1 MFVRTTHGRSAR
13 QIPLTATIA
22 THDLKGNSGG
32 AQEKPSLSMRNGRS
46 GIRAPDGV
54 MGSWPLMS
62 TNADRLRA
70 KSLNPLRALLPFLRP
85 YRGMMVAA
93 LGALLVASVSM
104 LALPV
109 ALRQLIDHG
118 LAAKD
123 ASTINQ
129 YFIGFLAAA
138 VIFGVFAALRFYLVT
153 WLGERVVA
161 DLRSA
166 VYRRVV
172 RMDPL
177 FYETT
182 RVGEVLSRLTTDTT
196 LVQAI
201 SGVNLSIILRSSL
214 SLIGGLAMLGLT
226 SAKLMGIMMVLIPVV
241 VAPLIVIGRRVRGLS
256 RASQDRIA
264 DTSGL
269 AGETLNAI
277 QTVQAFTLEDLQ
289 SERYRKA
296 VEDSFVTAV
305 RRTRLRAALTA
316 VGITLVFAG
325 ITFVL
330 WLALRQVLAGTMT
343 GGQLLQFLLYTGFV
357 GSSAAALTEMWG
369 EMQRAAGAM
378 ERLSELL
385 QARPTIGAPA
395 HPVDLPARVAG
406 NIRFDNVTFHYPSR
420 PDSAALANF
429 SLDVTPGETIA
440 FVGPSGGGTST
451 TFQLLQR
458 FYDRDSGRVLI
469 DNRRLADLRPEDIRA
484 QIGLV
489 PQETVLFGANAR
501 ENIRY
506 GRATATD
513 AEIEAAAVA
522 AAADE
527 FLRKLPQ
534 GYDTFLGERGTRLS
548 GGQRQRIALA
558 RAILKDPPIL
568 LLDEA
573 TSSLDAES
581 ERLVQEAL
589 EKLMRGRTTIII
601 AHRLATVLKAHRI
614 VVMDHGHK
622 IAVGTHAELL
632 LQIPLYA
639 RLASLQFAQIGSDL
653 IGSDAADVVA
663 S

>member
-1 MFVRTTHGRSAR
+1 MNDT
-13 QIPLTATIA
+13 
-22 THDLKGNSGG
+22 
-32 AQEKPSLSMRNGRS
+32 
-46 GIRAPDGV
+46 
-54 MGSWPLMS
+54 
-62 TNADRLRA
+62 ADRPRS

-93 LGALLVASVSM
+93 LGALLMATVAM

-109 ALRQLIDHG
+109 ALRQLIDHVV
-118 LAAKD
+118 AAKD
-123 ASTINQ
+123 ASTLNG
-129 YFIGFLAAA
+129 YLIGFLAASL
-138 VIFGVFAALRFYLVT
+138 IFGVFAALRFYLVT

-177 FYETT
+177 FFETT

-214 SLIGGLAMLGLT
+214 SLIGGLVMLGLT
-226 SAKLMGIMMVLIPVV
+226 SATLMGIMLVLIPVV
-241 VAPLIVIGRRVRGLS
+241 VVPLIVIGRRVRGLS

-305 RRTRLRAALTA
+305 RRTRVRAALTA

-330 WLALRQVLAGTMT
+330 WLALHQVLAGTMT

-357 GSSAAALTEMWG
+357 GSSAAALTEMWA

-385 QARPTIGAPA
+385 HARPTISAPP
-395 HPVDLPARVAG
+395 HPIDLPARITGVV
-406 NIRFDNVTFHYPSR
+406 RFENVTFHYPSR

-429 SLDVTPGETIA
+429 SLDVAPGETIA
-440 FVGPSGGGTST
+440 FVGPSGAGKST
-451 TFQLLQR
+451 TFQLLLR
-458 FYDRDSGRVLI
+458 FYDPDSGRVMI
-469 DNRRLADLRPEDIRA
+469 DDRRLADLRPEDIRR

-489 PQETVLFGANAR
+489 PQDTVLFGASAR

-506 GRATATD
+506 GKPNATD
-513 AEIEAAAVA
+513 AEIETAAVA

-589 EKLMRGRTTIII
+589 EKLMQGRTTIII
-601 AHRLATVLKAHRI
+601 AHRLATVLKANRI

-632 LQIPLYA
+632 VQSPLYA
-639 RLASLQFAQIGSDL
+639 RLASLQFAAVSSDTA
-653 IGSDAADVVA
+653 DAARR
-663 S
+663 

>member
-1 MFVRTTHGRSAR
+1 
-13 QIPLTATIA
+13 
-22 THDLKGNSGG
+22 
-32 AQEKPSLSMRNGRS
+32 
-46 GIRAPDGV
+46 
-54 MGSWPLMS
+54 MGSWRMS
-62 TNADRLRA
+62 TPEERPRA
-70 KSLNPLRALLPFLRP
+70 KSLHPLLALLPFLRP
-85 YRGMMVAA
+85 YLGMMAGA
-93 LGALLVASVSM
+93 SFALLIAAGAQ
-104 LALPV
+104 LALPL

-118 LAAKD
+118 IAGRD
-123 ASTINQ
+123 ASTINSW
-129 YFIGFLAAA
+129 FLAFLAAA
-138 VIFGVFAALRFYLVT
+138 VVFGVFAALRFYLVT
-153 WLGERVVA
+153 WVGERVVA

-172 RMDPL
+172 RMDPT

-214 SLIGGLAMLGLT
+214 SLIGGLVMLGLT
-226 SAKLMGIMMVLIPVV
+226 SAKLMGIMLVLIPLVV
-241 VAPLIVIGRRVRGLS
+241 VPLIVVGRRVRQLS
-256 RASQDRIA
+256 RSSQDRIA

-269 AGETLNAI
+269 ADETLNAI
-277 QTVQAFTLEDLQ
+277 QTVQAFTLEGLQ

-305 RRTRLRAALTA
+305 RRTRVRASLTA
-316 VGITLVFAG
+316 IGIMLVLAG
-325 ITFVL
+325 ITIVL
-330 WLALRQVLAGTMT
+330 WLGVRQVLAGTMT
-343 GGQLLQFLLYTGFV
+343 GGQLFQFLLYAGFV

-385 QARPTIGAPA
+385 EARPTIGAPA
-395 HPVDLPARVAG
+395 HPLDLPARIHGA
-406 NIRFDNVTFHYPSR
+406 IRFDKVTFHYPSR
-420 PDSAALANF
+420 PDTAALADF
-429 SLDVTPGETIA
+429 SLEVAPGETIA
-440 FVGPSGGGTST
+440 FVGPSGAGKST
-451 TFQLLQR
+451 TFQMLLR
-458 FYDRDSGRVLI
+458 FYDPDSGRVSI
-469 DNRRLADLRPEDIRA
+469 DDRRLADLRPQDVRA

-489 PQETVLFGANAR
+489 PQDTVLFGASAR

-506 GRATATD
+506 GRPAASE
-513 AEIEAAAVA
+513 AQIEAAAIA

-589 EKLMRGRTTIII
+589 EKLMQGRTT
-601 AHRLATVLKAHRI
+601 
-614 VVMDHGHK
+614 
-622 IAVGTHAELL
+622 
-632 LQIPLYA
+632 
-639 RLASLQFAQIGSDL
+639 
-653 IGSDAADVVA
+653 
-663 S
+663 

>member
-1 MFVRTTHGRSAR
+1 
-13 QIPLTATIA
+13 
-22 THDLKGNSGG
+22 
-32 AQEKPSLSMRNGRS
+32 
-46 GIRAPDGV
+46 
-54 MGSWPLMS
+54 MS
-62 TNADRLRA
+62 STADRPRA
-70 KSLNPLRALLPFLRP
+70 KSLAPLKALLPFLKP
-85 YRGMMVAA
+85 YRGRAA
-93 LGALLVASVSM
+93 AAAVALLVATAAM
-104 LALPV
+104 LALPL
-109 ALRQLIDHG
+109 ALRRVIDV

-123 ASTINQ
+123 AGTTNRM
-129 YFIGFLAAA
+129 FMGLMVAA
-138 VIFGVFAALRFYLVT
+138 VIFGVSAALRFFYVT

-161 DLRSA
+161 DLRTA

-201 SGVNLSIILRSSL
+201 SGVNLSIILRSTL
-214 SLIGGLAMLGLT
+214 TLIGSLVLLAFT
-226 SAKLMGIMMVLIPVV
+226 SAKLMGVILVLIPVV
-241 VAPLIVIGRRVRGLS
+241 VVPLIVIGRRVRGLS

-264 DTSGL
+264 DSSGL

-277 QTVQAFTLEDLQ
+277 QTVQAFTLEELQ
-289 SERYRKA
+289 SERYAQA
-296 VEDSFVTAV
+296 VENSFTTAI
-305 RRTRLRAALTA
+305 RRTKVRAALTA
-316 VGITLVFAG
+316 VGIMLVFAG
-325 ITFVL
+325 ITYVL
-330 WLALRQVLAGTMT
+330 WLGAHQVLAGTMT
-343 GGQLLQFLLYTGFV
+343 GGQLTQFLFYAAFV

-378 ERLSELL
+378 ERLAELL
-385 QARPTIGAPA
+385 QARPAISAPPRPLELPPRVRGA
-395 HPVDLPARVAG
+395 
-406 NIRFDNVTFHYPSR
+406 IRFDNVSFHYPSR
-420 PDSAALANF
+420 PGTAALANF

-440 FVGPSGGGTST
+440 FVGPSGAGKST
-451 TFQLLQR
+451 TFQLLLR
-458 FYDRDSGRVLI
+458 FYDPDSGRVLI
-469 DNRRLADLRPEDIRA
+469 DELRLADLRPEDIRA

-489 PQETVLFGANAR
+489 PQDTVLFGASAR

-506 GRATATD
+506 GRPAASE

-581 ERLVQEAL
+581 ERLVQQAL

-601 AHRLATVLKAHRI
+601 AHRLATVLKADRI

-632 LQIPLYA
+632 QQSPLYA
-639 RLASLQFAQIGSDL
+639 RLASLQFAAVTSEVVDI
-653 IGSDAADVVA
+653 AAN
-663 S
+663 